1 MGIAKISR
9 MKGLAIVEFTLVSWI
24 VFLLIFLI
32 LAIGVYVFS
41 LQMVSEATR
50 KSARLA
56 TICWVEDRD
65 NIAGMVVKDIPLLGF
80 SASNIEVAYLNA
92 SGTEI
97 TSGYTTDPGFGDIKF
112 VRARATGYGIQLIS
126 NLNFLGSSGYLT
138 APAFET
144 ILPAESLGVVRADSN
159 IRARCPKLP

>member
-1 MGIAKISR
+1 
-9 MKGLAIVEFTLVSWI
+9 MKGLAIIEFTLVSWI

-32 LAIGVYVFS
+32 LAMGVYVFS

-65 NIAGMVVKDIPLLGF
+65 KIAGMVVKDIPLLGF
-80 SASNIEVAYLNA
+80 SSSNIEVAYLNA
-92 SGTEI
+92 SGAEI

-126 NLNFLGSSGYLT
+126 NLDFLGNSGYLA

-144 ILPAESLGVVRADSN
+144 ILPAENLGVIRADSN
-159 IRARCPKLP
+159 LRTRCPQSP

>member
-1 MGIAKISR
+1 MHTLSTRR
-9 MKGLAIVEFTLVSWI
+9 MKGLAIVEFTLVSWL

-32 LAIGVYVFS
+32 LGVGVYVFS

-50 KSARLA
+50 KAARLA
-56 TICWVEDRD
+56 TVCWVEDRD
-65 NIAGMVVKDIPLLGF
+65 NIAGMIVQDIPLIGF
-80 SASNIEVAYLNA
+80 SASNIEVAYLDG

-97 TSGYTTDPGFGDIKF
+97 TTGYTTDPGFGDIKF

-126 NLNFLGSSGYLT
+126 NLNFLGNSGYLA

-144 ILPAESLGVVRADSN
+144 ILPAENLGVIRADSN
-159 IRARCPKLP
+159 LRTRCPQLP